1 MRPRRKRITRRT
13 KGHRVAPPRE
23 QIQSVL
29 AKCYV
34 LMAEVDY
41 DLAAWRAGTPLVDWP
56 VARSEEELDFGR
68 IFLRTWA
75 EA

>member
-1 MRPRRKRITRRT
+1 
-13 KGHRVAPPRE
+13 
-23 QIQSVL
+23 VL